1 MKAMF
6 LLERVNDNLIEDF
19 KNNIERLK
27 KMRSHSQINDSPR
40 NCIKSKKPS
49 GKKRVVFFDMPPGRL
64 L

>member
-27 KMRSHSQINDSPR
+27 KMRSHSQINGSSR
-40 NCIKSKKPS
+40 SCIKSKNDS
-49 GKKRVVFFDMPPGRL
+49 GKKRVVYFDMPPGRL